1 MNLDLNLWRVHKGY
15 QTVKSEHLEEYPK
28 VEKKNAVSGLI
39 KNVKRSGLFVEKDI
53 VKDHLKE

>member
-28 VEKKNAVSGLI
+28 VEKKKCCFWI
-39 KNVKRSGLFVEKDI
+39 DQKC
-53 VKDHLKE
+53 